1 MERAAP
7 LTRPRAWLWS
17 RQYGSGLPTH
27 GARLMEEKAVY
38 PQDEEAN
45 EMNRSTS
52 TPTWRHSQDTAQV
65 LTSRCLCPLN
75 TAIRQMGQ

>member
-1 MERAAP
+1 
-7 LTRPRAWLWS
+7 
-17 RQYGSGLPTH
+17 
-27 GARLMEEKAVY
+27 MEEKAVY

-65 LTSRCLCPLN
+65 LTGLSPYPLN
-75 TAIRQMGQ
+75 SAIRQMGNETE